1 MHSNNL
7 ARWIFLFALCFL
19 TTFAGI
25 ASASQ
30 ADYEIKTVK
39 YKNLVASLYLPTSD
53 HKVPVV
59 IAFGGSDGGM
69 NFGDANGKMIVP
81 HGIAVLGLSYFKSA
95 GLPATLDRIPIE
107 YFIEAVDYLQTLPQI
122 DASRIGVVSG
132 SRGSEAALLLA
143 SYDNRI
149 RSVVVTTP
157 SSVSWGGMTTSN
169 SAWTLHGKDVPFLHP
184 SLPENEPQIRRFEA
198 ALTDVEAVKQ
208 ATIPIES
215 INGPVFLVS
224 AKNDQIWPSYSMS
237 LGMESYLKEHN
248 FNHSVTHSSY
258 LTGHSFSKETAPEI
272 RQAIVDQLVRT
283 LSP

>member
-1 MHSNNL
+1 MHSNL
-7 ARWIFLFALCFL
+7 IRWICVFLLGFL
-19 TTFAGI
+19 ATFADM
-25 ASASQ
+25 ASAS
-30 ADYEIKTVK
+30 AVGYEIKTVK
-39 YKNLVASLYLPTSD
+39 YKNLVASLYLPRSD

-59 IAFGGSDGGM
+59 VAFGGSDGGM
-69 NFGDANGKMIVP
+69 NFGDANGKMIAP
-81 HGIAVLGLSYFKSA
+81 HGIAVLGLAYFKSD
-95 GLPATLDRIPIE
+95 GLPATLDRVPIE

-149 RSVVVTTP
+149 KSVVVTTP
-157 SSVSWGGMTTSN
+157 SGVSNGGITTSN
-169 SAWTLHGKDVPFLHP
+169 SAWTFRGKDVPFLRL
-184 SLPENEPQIRRFEA
+184 SLPENTPQIRRFEA

-208 ATIPIES
+208 ATIPIEN
-215 INGPVFLVS
+215 INGPIFLVS
-224 AKNDQIWPSYSMS
+224 AKNDQIWPSYQMS
-237 LGMESYLKEHN
+237 LAMESYLMEHN

-258 LTGHSFSKETAPEI
+258 PTGHSFSQETAPEI